1 MPLEIW
7 GAEGNL
13 IHGVLEMESGNL
25 YDHLHLFI
33 YYLVLLAGIVYC
45 YFQWIAPE
53 GETSEEDDPLI
64 DRNLL
69 WIRFVS
75 FSPPPSSSN
84 GKTIRLVMK
93 MVTEEG
99 DLMP

>member
-1 MPLEIW
+1 MTIF
-7 GAEGNL
+7 
-13 IHGVLEMESGNL
+13 I
-25 YDHLHLFI
+25 FI
-33 YYLVLLAGIVYC
+33 YYLVSLAGIVYC
-45 YFQWIAPE
+45 YFQWVTPE
-53 GETSEEDDPLI
+53 GETSDEDDPLI

-75 FSPPPSSSN
+75 FPPSPSSN